1 MDRILEMTR
10 KALSVKELYG
20 SYIMN
25 SIGTRQ
31 KVFDEFMVPLLEE
44 NREAEESRKKLLGP
58 GKEERGGMAE

>member
-44 NREAEESRKKLLGP
+44 NREAEESRKKEII
-58 GKEERGGMAE
+58 GKKEVSKRG